1 MTESWGTAPLQSFG
15 WRSPRKISHE
25 ASLGPIGHLIV
36 HCRSSSIHNFKH
48 LSHAEISEIRSTTPW
63 RIWTHPQP
71 RQPRQPWR
79 CFAAGAL
86 SCCCLGWLYACRS
99 LGSRRSSLMQD
110 GRIKCRSVYLY
121 GTCCMLVHVCT
132 ILKSCAC
139 IVQLYVKDLKDC
151 DVTHVKAFRIFRRPT
166 RSSNMK
172 VHSQICWV
180 YIYVMWHTVSGGLE
194 DVYWPTF
201 HWFPLG
207 PAR

>member
-1 MTESWGTAPLQSFG
+1 M
-15 WRSPRKISHE
+15 
-25 ASLGPIGHLIV
+25 ASLTKSGKI
-36 HCRSSSIHNFKH
+36 RSSDSKGRLLHPVVSVDEAEFSTKRCAFTSSSSAMKDEVAELSCSITSQHRIK
-48 LSHAEISEIRSTTPW
+48 AESG
-63 RIWTHPQP
+63 WTQIDQKAKP

-139 IVQLYVKDLKDC
+139 IVQLYVKDLKDR
-151 DVTHVKAFRIFRRPT
+151 DVTHVKALKHSGYSVDQREVRI
-166 RSSNMK
+166 
-172 VHSQICWV
+172 
-180 YIYVMWHTVSGGLE
+180 
-194 DVYWPTF
+194 
-201 HWFPLG
+201 
-207 PAR
+207 